1 MGPLV
6 LHDCKGSSATAGGSL
21 QNKKEADAAAAL
33 LGRLFERWD
42 PGSVAVLT
50 PYRAQLQLLMRACA
64 GVVDG
69 RGGMEFATIDGF
81 QGREADV
88 VLLSCVRCV
97 ATCTTR

>member
-69 RGGMEFATIDGF
+69 KGGGWSLQPSTGFRGGRQT
-81 QGREADV
+81 
-88 VLLSCVRCV
+88 SCCFH
-97 ATCTTR
+97 ACGA